1 MPKQVQRSSFTP
13 RVSKGSAE
21 KRRATPK
28 TAHSIIPTVA
38 VQRVRLREQR
48 ERLGLA

>member
-1 MPKQVQRSSFTP
+1 MPKQNQRTSFTP

-21 KRRATPK
+21 KRRSSPK
-28 TAHSIIPTVA
+28 TGHSMLPTVTA
-38 VQRVRLREQR
+38 QRVRLREQR